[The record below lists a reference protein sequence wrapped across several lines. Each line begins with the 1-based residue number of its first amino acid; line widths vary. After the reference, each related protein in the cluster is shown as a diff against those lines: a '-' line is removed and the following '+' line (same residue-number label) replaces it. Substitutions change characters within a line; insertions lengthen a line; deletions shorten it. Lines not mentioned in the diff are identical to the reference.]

1 MNTRRLVVEHGGFLY
16 DSDAYNDELPYWTQV
31 AGTPHLVV
39 PYGLTNN
46 DAKFVRGGVATG
58 GQFFEVLRDAAEML
72 LREGARAPRMMSVGL
87 HLRLAGHPSRAAGVE
102 RFLDW
107 AAAQDGIWITRRLD
121 IARHW
126 MDVHPAASFSA
137 TRSKEQG

>member
-1 MNTRRLVVEHGGFLY
+1 M
-16 DSDAYNDELPYWTQV
+16 V

-46 DAKFVRGGVATG
+46 DAKFVRGGIATG
-58 GQFFEVLRDAAEML
+58 SQFFEVLRDAADML
-72 LREGARAPRMMSVGL
+72 LREGARAPKMMSVGL
-87 HLRLAGHPSRAAGVE
+87 HMRLAGHPSRAAGVE

-107 AAAQDGIWITRRLD
+107 AASQDGLWITRRID

-126 MDVHPAASFSA
+126 RAVHPSPSQPEASP
-137 TRSKEQG
+137 